1 VIIKMKNKK
10 IKINNQSGAAMLVS
24 IIFFLFISLAI
35 IAGLVS
41 PSSKGFQIA
50 NADLKSKSSYYLA
63 ESGTEDTMYR
73 LINNMTIDNSETITL
88 GSNLTTTTITD
99 GAMSTKSITSTG
111 NVSNYK
117 RKVSLSLGIG
127 DGLSFSYGIQA
138 GEWGFRMGDKSY
150 IDGSVYSNG
159 PVIGTGSASVTG
171 SVTSA
176 NTPSII
182 ADQEN
187 GSGTPTYNLSFGRD
201 DHHDHHDHHDF
212 DEYENIA
219 QSFIASSSGA
229 LNKVQLY
236 IKKVGHPSNA
246 TVFIAHDINGE
257 PDDARD
263 LLSQGTLSASLVST
277 SYGWV
282 TITFNTN
289 PNIISGQTYWILVE
303 SNNDSHDYYTVGA
316 NTAYE
321 NGFALIGNYSH
332 DHHHYDNSWDPVSPS
347 NADLFF
353 KIYLNGL
360 LGSIDDVGI
369 GKNGI
374 GNAYAHSVVDSS
386 IAGINYCKTGSG
398 NNKSCNT
405 SLDDPVSIAM
415 PISEQNILDWKADAL
430 MGGIIDGDYIPGG
443 HGVSMG
449 PKKINGNFHLDDKDI
464 LTLTG
469 TLWITGNLRVDHKA
483 IIKPDPG
490 YQSSSAAIIVD
501 GNITIKNDADIISGN
516 SSSYVLLLSTSNC
529 PFDPSCDG
537 IDAIELSSKVEAA
550 ILYAGD
556 GLIDVKSKAKARQV
570 TAYGIDLGYDSDLI
584 YDSGLINQNFISGP
598 SGDWNI
604 QSWKESQ

>member
-1 VIIKMKNKK
+1 MNNKK
-10 IKINNQSGAAMLVS
+10 RKINNQSGAAMLISV
-24 IIFFLFISLAI
+24 IFFLFISLAI

-41 PSSKGFQIA
+41 PSVRGFQVA
-50 NADLKSKSSYYLA
+50 SADMKSKSSYYLA
-63 ESGTEDTMYR
+63 ESGSEDAMYR
-73 LINNMTIDNSETITL
+73 LINNMTIGNSETITL
-88 GSNLTTTTITD
+88 GSNSTTTTITD
-99 GAMSTKSITSTG
+99 GAMSSKSITSTG

-138 GEWGFRMGDKSY
+138 GEWGFRMDNKSF
-150 IDGSVYSNG
+150 IDGSIYSNG
-159 PVIGTGSASVTG
+159 PVIGNGNASVTG

-176 NTPSII
+176 NTPSLV

-201 DHHDHHDHHDF
+201 THHDHHDHHEF
-212 DEYENIA
+212 DSYENIA
-219 QSFIASSSGA
+219 QSFTATSSGA

-236 IKKVGHPSNA
+236 IKKVGHPSNS

-257 PDDARD
+257 PDDSRD

-282 TITFNTN
+282 NITFNTN
-289 PNIISGQTYWILVE
+289 PNIISGQTYWIVIE
-303 SNNDSHDYYTVGA
+303 SDNDDHDYYTVGA
-316 NTAYE
+316 NSSYA
-321 NGFALIGNYSH
+321 NGFALIGNFSH
-332 DHHHYDNSWDPVSPS
+332 DHHHYHNSWDPVSPS

-369 GKNGI
+369 GVNGV

-386 IAGINYCKTGSG
+386 IAGTNYCQTGSN

-405 SLDDPVSIAM
+405 SLTDPVGITM
-415 PISEQNILDWKADAL
+415 PISDQNILDWKEDAL
-430 MGGIIDGDYIPGG
+430 AGGIREGDYTPGG
-443 HGVSMG
+443 HGITLG
-449 PKKINGNFHLDDKDI
+449 PKKINGNFHLDDNDV

-469 TLWITGNLRVDHKA
+469 TLWVAGNLRVDHGA
-483 IIKPDPG
+483 VIKPDPS
-490 YQSSSAAIIVD
+490 YQSSSVAVIVD
-501 GNITIKNDADIISGN
+501 GNITIKNDAEIISGN
-516 SSSYVLLLSTSNC
+516 STSYVLMLSTSNC

-550 ILYAGD
+550 ILYAGT

-598 SGDWNI
+598 SGGWSVK
-604 QSWKESQ
+604 SWGEAQ